1 MRAIIAT
8 DFRGTLRKV
17 LWLTENRTGVSAGI
31 CERAPDPHATYH
43 VDGMY
48 HHRVR
53 SKGRLLTIAPDK
65 RTAIR
70 SLADQTQLFRTAAVY
85 SEAIMNRLPVFKPNR
100 RVDAL
105 LVLGQ
110 SVFSDIACASFNI
123 YIIHRSHEAKFVAEA
138 YSFYEDQSF
147 MVVTVNLFGLQI
159 FSDHQVGVIIY
170 KGKKSPHT

>member
-1 MRAIIAT
+1 M
-8 DFRGTLRKV
+8 
-17 LWLTENRTGVSAGI
+17 ENRTGVSAGI

-53 SKGRLLTIAPDK
+53 SKGRLLTIAPEK
-65 RTAIR
+65 RTPIR
-70 SLADQTQLFRTAAVY
+70 SIADQTQLFGTAAFY

-110 SVFSDIACASFNI
+110 WLFSATAWPSFNFFI
-123 YIIHRSHEAKFVAEA
+123 TPRSHEANFGAEA
-138 YSFYEDQSF
+138 
-147 MVVTVNLFGLQI
+147 
-159 FSDHQVGVIIY
+159 
-170 KGKKSPHT
+170 

>member
-53 SKGRLLTIAPDK
+53 SKGRLLTIAPEK
-65 RTAIR
+65 RTPIR
-70 SLADQTQLFRTAAVY
+70 SIADQTQLFGTDAFY

-138 YSFYEDQSF
+138 YSFYEDQAF
-147 MVVTVNLFGLQI
+147 MVVAVNLFGLQI

>member
-1 MRAIIAT
+1 M
-8 DFRGTLRKV
+8 
-17 LWLTENRTGVSAGI
+17 
-31 CERAPDPHATYH
+31 
-43 VDGMY
+43 
-48 HHRVR
+48 
-53 SKGRLLTIAPDK
+53 LTIAPEK
-65 RTAIR
+65 RTPIR
-70 SLADQTQLFRTAAVY
+70 SIADQTQLFGTDAFY
-85 SEAIMNRLPVFKPNR
+85 SKAIMNRLPVFKPNR
-100 RVDAL
+100 RIDAL

-147 MVVTVNLFGLQI
+147 MVVAVNLFGLQI

>member
-53 SKGRLLTIAPDK
+53 SKGRLLTIAPEK
-65 RTAIR
+65 RTPIR
-70 SLADQTQLFRTAAVY
+70 SIADQTQLFGTDAFSGSRY
-85 SEAIMNRLPVFKPNR
+85 SATSPALPLTF
-100 RVDAL
+100 
-105 LVLGQ
+105 
-110 SVFSDIACASFNI
+110 I
-123 YIIHRSHEAKFVAEA
+123 
-138 YSFYEDQSF
+138 
-147 MVVTVNLFGLQI
+147 
-159 FSDHQVGVIIY
+159 
-170 KGKKSPHT
+170 